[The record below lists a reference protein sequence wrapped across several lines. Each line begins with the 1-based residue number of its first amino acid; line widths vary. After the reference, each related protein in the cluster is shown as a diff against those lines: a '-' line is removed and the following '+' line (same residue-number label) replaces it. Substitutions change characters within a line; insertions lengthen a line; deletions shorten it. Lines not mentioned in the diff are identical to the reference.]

1 MSERNG
7 TQVGDPP
14 KAAKAM
20 WEVAKMDNPP
30 LRVVLG
36 SDAYDMVQT
45 KLKEYGELYPKY
57 EKLSKSTDVEEK
69 K

>member
-1 MSERNG
+1 MGERNG
-7 TQVGDPP
+7 TQKGDPP

-20 WEVAKMDNPP
+20 WEIAKMKDPP

-36 SDAYDMVQT
+36 SDAYDLIQT

-57 EKLSKSTDVEEK
+57 EKLSKSTDVEEGK
-69 K
+69 